1 MTCEVFNDFPI
12 AFVSSINKLRLI
24 EKPDTSSCASDFL
37 NMPTVQEHGV
47 LLGPKRARGAF
58 EQNWVSGHSLV
69 LAATRGHCGTQA
81 AHSPRR
87 SPSSQLVMIPDS
99 VVGSL
104 RGSEGV
110 PAHSL
115 ALSEA
120 APHKVPWDSQ
130 SLARRPHPP
139 NEFPHGFLVLLCRWV
154 LGGSFGVHSDGF
166 S

>member
-120 APHKVPWDSQ
+120 APPQ
-130 SLARRPHPP
+130 SSLGLSIFGQAPP
-139 NEFPHGFLVLLCRWV
+139 P
-154 LGGSFGVHSDGF
+154 S
-166 S
+166 